1 MDKNKWHGFRSVLIV
16 GLMLNAVAAAEAR
29 TWTVHPGGSIN
40 AAILKARPGDR
51 INVMPG
57 IYHEGS
63 PGDLN
68 AVTITVDQIAI
79 VGLSRAN
86 QPVVL
91 ENAGGQRFGIWVS
104 PLDSTGAVAEANNE
118 EPPCASTGST
128 IHGFSIQGF
137 TLRGF
142 DGHGLHLACVD
153 GFLIDGNVAENNG
166 VYGLFPVT
174 SRHGALTNNT
184 VQGTVSDAGLYVGQ
198 SDDVLIRGN
207 DATDNLIGIEVE
219 NSRNVAVI
227 ENQLSNNTIGI
238 FVDVLFGKVEL
249 TQERTLVAY
258 NNVHDNNRPNNSDPD
273 DITAI
278 FPAGLGILLVGAD
291 TTAVTQNDITR
302 NGFAGI
308 AVSSLCLAFTIQNQP
323 CPPLDVDPN
332 PDNNRIVR
340 NRVTGNG
347 TIPTSSVLDMF
358 RGDLV
363 WDRSGVGNCWQ
374 DNKFGT
380 SFPPVLPACR

>member
-1 MDKNKWHGFRSVLIV
+1 LK
-16 GLMLNAVAAAEAR
+16 
-29 TWTVHPGGSIN
+29 VH
-40 AAILKARPGDR
+40 PGDR
-51 INVMPG
+51 IDVMPG
-57 IYHEGS
+57 IYHEGR

-68 AVTITVDQIAI
+68 ALTITIDQITL
-79 VGLSRAN
+79 VGLSRTN

-91 ENAGGQRFGIWVS
+91 ENAGGQKFGVWVS

-118 EPPCASTGST
+118 EPPCASNGST
-128 IHGFSIQGF
+128 IHGFTIRGF

-153 GFLIDGNVAENNG
+153 GFVVDRNVAENNG

-174 SRHGALTNNT
+174 SRHGALTNNR
-184 VQGTVSDAGLYVGQ
+184 VRGTVSDAGLYVGQ
-198 SDDVLIRGN
+198 SDYVLIRDN
-207 DATDNLIGIEVE
+207 EATDNLIGIEVE

-227 ENQLSNNTIGI
+227 ENQSSNNTIGI
-238 FVDVLFGKVEL
+238 FVDVLFGKIDL

-258 NNVHDNNRPNNSDPD
+258 NDVHDNNRPNTSDPN

-278 FPAGLGILLVGAD
+278 FPPGLGVLLVGAD
-291 TTAVTQNDITR
+291 TTTVTENDVTQ

-308 AVSSLCLAFTIQNQP
+308 AVSSLCLAFTLRGQA

-332 PDNNRIVR
+332 PDHNRIVR
-340 NRVTGNG
+340 NRSTGNG
-347 TIPTSSVLDMF
+347 KVSTGNSVLDTF

-363 WDRSGVGNCWQ
+363 WDGSGVGNCWK
-374 DNKFGT
+374 DNRFAT
-380 SFPPVLPACR
+380 SIPAVLPACR